1 MNAYTETDAN
11 ISRIKNTFNIIDPNF
26 AYICGGLRRIGVD
39 GSEWRARKMLL
50 SGGFRYF
57 TKMQAAIY
65 AAHIMLKPDLFLDV
79 GVNYAECLFSK
90 PLFDKTKTIGFEANP
105 DLIPHINRSALYNDD
120 VNVELVPKAV
130 GDVAGGELRFYV
142 NELSSGK
149 STAAR
154 PKSLR
159 DVREIIVPCTTID
172 AEVSSRNLDSSTL
185 LMKIDVEGYEPYA
198 LRGAVNTIS
207 KSKSAAIFL
216 EFDSLYIERSGVNS
230 NMFFDEILSQ
240 FKVFEVNSNASRDI
254 TSFSE
259 LTKSRD
265 EGQRV
270 HVDLCLLRF
279 SNLSDEE
286 HFRSAFLGLRKFV
299 APLWDL

>member
-1 MNAYTETDAN
+1 M
-11 ISRIKNTFNIIDPNF
+11 
-26 AYICGGLRRIGVD
+26 
-39 GSEWRARKMLL
+39 
-50 SGGFRYF
+50 
-57 TKMQAAIY
+57 
-65 AAHIMLKPDLFLDV
+65 DV

-120 VNVELVPKAV
+120 VNVELIPKAV